1 MALIQIRSVD
11 APLNRRALIGPA
23 LGLVR
28 RALAT
33 GLLRDA
39 EVIDTLD
46 LELVRTIA
54 REASSA
60 GIGQDAAAE
69 LLGRPTPARLGA
81 LIGRLDDALTDSP
94 LPERELGELTRVLGA
109 DLLAALAGIS
119 TVSLRRY
126 AARARS
132 VPDLV
137 AARVHLLALVVADL
151 AGAYNELGIRRWFER
166 PRSQLGGKSPRR
178 VLRGSWTPDDADVR
192 AVQTLAEALA
202 GPGAA
207 T

>member
-1 MALIQIRSVD
+1 MIQIRSVES
-11 APLNRRALIGPA
+11 PLNRQGVIGPA

-33 GLLRDA
+33 GLLRGEPD
-39 EVIDTLD
+39 VDRLD
-46 LELVRTIA
+46 LDLIRRIA
-54 REASSA
+54 REASA
-60 GIGQDAAAE
+60 EGIGREAALE
-69 LLGRPTPARLGA
+69 LLERQTPARLGR

-109 DLLAALAGIS
+109 DLTAALVGIS

-126 AARARS
+126 AAKSRTI
-132 VPDLV
+132 PDLV
-137 AARVHLLALVVADL
+137 AARLHFLALVVGDL
-151 AGAYNELGIRRWFER
+151 GGAYNDFGIRRWFER
-166 PRSQLGGKSPRR
+166 PRSQLDGKAPRQI
-178 VLRGSWTPDDADVR
+178 LRGPWTPDDAV
-192 AVQTLAEALA
+192 VQTLRALAADLA